1 MLQAWPE
8 ESELLTPDPTT
19 ATTARATPVEAPAE
33 QPAEQAAEG
42 TEPSHCAAMP
52 MSDAEVSVAK
62 GSGEA
67 GTVEV

>member
-19 ATTARATPVEAPAE
+19 ATTATRARATPVEA
-33 QPAEQAAEG
+33 PAEQAAEG

-52 MSDAEVSVAK
+52 MSDAEVSAAK